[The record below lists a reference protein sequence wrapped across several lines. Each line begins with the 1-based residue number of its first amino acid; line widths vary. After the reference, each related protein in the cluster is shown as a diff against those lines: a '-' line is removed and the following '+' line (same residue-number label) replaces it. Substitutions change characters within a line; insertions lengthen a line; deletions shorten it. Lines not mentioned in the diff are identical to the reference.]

1 MGIKVRG
8 CVGYVVAFNLFIV
21 SAMLGW
27 GAGLLGWI
35 LPSLLVA
42 VAYMFVQMIF
52 DVILLLIGAGD
63 AIDSPYAE

>member
-8 CVGYVVAFNLFIV
+8 CVGYVVVFNLFIV

-52 DVILLLIGAGD
+52 DVILLMMGAGD

>member
-1 MGIKVRG
+1 MDVKGRG
-8 CVGYVVAFNLFIV
+8 CAGLVVFFNLFII

-27 GAGLLGWI
+27 GAGLIGWI

-42 VAYMFVQMIF
+42 VGYMFVQMVF

-63 AIDSPYAE
+63 AIDSPYSE